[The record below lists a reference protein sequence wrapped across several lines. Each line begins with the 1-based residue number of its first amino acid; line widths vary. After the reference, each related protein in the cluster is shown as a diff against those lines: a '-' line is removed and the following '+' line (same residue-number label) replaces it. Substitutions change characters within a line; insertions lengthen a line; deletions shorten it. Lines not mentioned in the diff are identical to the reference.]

1 LPHTQPPACPP
12 PTAPACSPPWRWRLL
27 PARWLPDGAR
37 LRTYEQQL
45 FVVGLGL
52 CIKVQPLR
60 RFFRSGRPQRLKLA
74 FIARYPK
81 FYNTTREKVIG
92 GAERLAASRLFRP
105 IPEALGSTPKNF
117 ALGLAENIVLF
128 KLSFPIHVGLQNRS
142 KLHGFWLV
150 SFV

>member
-1 LPHTQPPACPP
+1 MVN
-12 PTAPACSPPWRWRLL
+12 
-27 PARWLPDGAR
+27 
-37 LRTYEQQL
+37 LRILKLVEI
-45 FVVGLGL
+45 FV
-52 CIKVQPLR
+52 
-60 RFFRSGRPQRLKLA
+60 KLA

-142 KLHGFWLV
+142 KLHLVGF
-150 SFV
+150 FC